1 MPPKRHLR
9 PFHQHPQPIPDS
21 DPETDIPT
29 EPPILAPPPQRSNT
43 ELNLTVLRRYNPS
56 ISSIVSIAPFAV
68 LYTFSPDSQAWEKC
82 GVEGTLFICHLSDT
96 GTARYNAMI
105 LNRKSLENFEAEL
118 KSADDVEITEEY
130 VILQSTM
137 GDEGTPVIYGIWI
150 FEDGDAEGG
159 RSTREV
165 VAQTILSCA
174 MQAQTAR
181 EGIPE
186 ADGGVNG
193 HAEEEVQDDGYYG
206 MDGTTQMQAQM
217 EEEAAVSQQAGQRL
231 DLLQLFGSKPVVP
244 DVRFAVNEPPQQQQQ
259 EAAKSTRFTPS
270 ADTEFFRSTRS
281 PAVVEQQQQQ
291 QTGGPPKQQNTLLD
305 LFKK

>member
-29 EPPILAPPPQRSNT
+29 EPPVLAPPPQRSNT

-82 GVEGTLFICHLSDT
+82 GVEGTLFICHLEGT
-96 GTARYNAMI
+96 GRYNAMI
-105 LNRKSLENFEAEL
+105 LNRKSLENFEAQL

-137 GDEGTPVIYGIWI
+137 GDESTPVIYGIWI
-150 FEDGDAEGG
+150 FEDGDVEGVT
-159 RSTREV
+159 STREV
-165 VAQTILSCA
+165 VAQTMLSCA

-186 ADGGVNG
+186 SNGEANG
-193 HAEEEVQDDGYYG
+193 HAEEVRDDGYG

-231 DLLQLFGSKPVVP
+231 DLLQLFGSKPVVA
-244 DVRFAVNEPPQQQQQ
+244 DVLSAVSEPPQQQQQ
-259 EAAKSTRFTPS
+259 EAAKTTSFTPS
-270 ADTEFFRSTRS
+270 ADTEFFRST
-281 PAVVEQQQQQ
+281 AVVQQQQQ
-291 QTGGPPKQQNTLLD
+291 QQQPGGPPRQQDMPLD

>member
-29 EPPILAPPPQRSNT
+29 EPPVLAPPPQRSNT

-56 ISSIVSIAPFAV
+56 INSIVSIAPFAV

-96 GTARYNAMI
+96 GTGTGRYNAMI

-118 KSADDVEITEEY
+118 KSADDVEITDEY

-159 RSTREV
+159 
-165 VAQTILSCA
+165 
-174 MQAQTAR
+174 
-181 EGIPE
+181 IPE
-186 ADGGVNG
+186 AGGEVNG
-193 HAEEEVQDDGYYG
+193 HAEEVQDDGYYG

-231 DLLQLFGSKPVVP
+231 DLLQLFGSKSAALP
-244 DVRFAVNEPPQQQQQ
+244 AVSEPPQQ
-259 EAAKSTRFTPS
+259 EAAQTTRFTPS
-270 ADTEFFRSTRS
+270 ADTEFFRST
-281 PAVVEQQQQQ
+281 AVVQQQ
-291 QTGGPPKQQNTLLD
+291 QTGGPPTQQHTLLD

>member
-29 EPPILAPPPQRSNT
+29 EPPVLAPPPQRSNT

-56 ISSIVSIAPFAV
+56 INSIISIAPFAV
-68 LYTFSPDSQAWEKC
+68 LYTFSPNSQAWEKC

-96 GTARYNAMI
+96 GPARYNAMI

-159 RSTREV
+159 
-165 VAQTILSCA
+165 
-174 MQAQTAR
+174 
-181 EGIPE
+181 IPE
-186 ADGGVNG
+186 AGVEVNG
-193 HAEEEVQDDGYYG
+193 HVEEVQDDGYYG

-231 DLLQLFGSKPVVP
+231 DLLQLFGSKSAALP
-244 DVRFAVNEPPQQQQQ
+244 AVSEPPQQ
-259 EAAKSTRFTPS
+259 EAAQTTRFTPS

-291 QTGGPPKQQNTLLD
+291 QTGGPPTQQHTLLD

>member
-21 DPETDIPT
+21 DPDETDIPT
-29 EPPILAPPPQRSNT
+29 DPPLLAPPPQNINT
-43 ELNLTVLRRYNPS
+43 GELNLTVLRRYNPS
-56 ISSIVSIAPFAV
+56 INNIISIAPFAV

-96 GTARYNAMI
+96 GRYNAMI

-159 RSTREV
+159 ASTREV
-165 VAQTILSCA
+165 VAQTILNCA

-181 EGIPE
+181 EGFPE
-186 ADGGVNG
+186 PDGEGNG
-193 HAEEEVQDDGYYG
+193 HAEEVRDDGYYG

-231 DLLQLFGSKPVVP
+231 DLLQLFGSKSAALP
-244 DVRFAVNEPPQQQQQ
+244 AVSESPQQQ
-259 EAAKSTRFTPS
+259 EAAQTTRFTPS
-270 ADTEFFRSTRS
+270 ADTEFFRST
-281 PAVVEQQQQQ
+281 AVAQQQQQ
-291 QTGGPPKQQNTLLD
+291 QTGAPPRQQNTLLD

>member
-9 PFHQHPQPIPDS
+9 PFNQHPQPIPDS

-29 EPPILAPPPQRSNT
+29 EPPVLAPPPQRSNT

-96 GTARYNAMI
+96 GTEARYNAMI

-137 GDEGTPVIYGIWI
+137 GGDEGTPVIYGIWI
-150 FEDGDAEGG
+150 FEDGDAEGVT
-159 RSTREV
+159 STREV

-181 EGIPE
+181 EGILEP
-186 ADGGVNG
+186 DGEVNG
-193 HAEEEVQDDGYYG
+193 HAEEEVQDDGYG

-231 DLLQLFGSKPVVP
+231 DLLQLFGSKSAALP
-244 DVRFAVNEPPQQQQQ
+244 AVSEPPQE
-259 EAAKSTRFTPS
+259 EAAQTTRFTPS
-270 ADTEFFRSTRS
+270 ADTEFFRST
-281 PAVVEQQQQQ
+281 AVVQQ
-291 QTGGPPKQQNTLLD
+291 QTGAPPKQQNTLLD

>member
-29 EPPILAPPPQRSNT
+29 EPPVLAPPPQNINT
-43 ELNLTVLRRYNPS
+43 GELNLTVLRRYNPS
-56 ISSIVSIAPFAV
+56 INSIISIAPFAV

-130 VILQSTM
+130 VILQAM

-193 HAEEEVQDDGYYG
+193 HAEEVQDDGYYG

-231 DLLQLFGSKPVVP
+231 DLLQLFGSKSAALP
-244 DVRFAVNEPPQQQQQ
+244 AVSEPPQQ
-259 EAAKSTRFTPS
+259 EAAQTTRFTPS
-270 ADTEFFRSTRS
+270 ADTEFFRST
-281 PAVVEQQQQQ
+281 AVVQQQ
-291 QTGGPPKQQNTLLD
+291 QTGGPPTQQHTLLD

>member
-29 EPPILAPPPQRSNT
+29 EPPVLAPPPQRSNT

-56 ISSIVSIAPFAV
+56 INSIVSIAPFAV

-82 GVEGTLFICHLSDT
+82 GVEGTLFICHLE
-96 GTARYNAMI
+96 GMGKYNAMI

-118 KSADDVEITEEY
+118 KSADDVEISEEY

-150 FEDGDAEGG
+150 FEDGDAEGVT
-159 RSTREV
+159 STREV

-181 EGIPE
+181 EGISEPNGE
-186 ADGGVNG
+186 ANG
-193 HAEEEVQDDGYYG
+193 HVEEVQDDGYYG

-231 DLLQLFGSKPVVP
+231 DLLQLFGSKSAALP
-244 DVRFAVNEPPQQQQQ
+244 AVSEPPQHQQQ
-259 EAAKSTRFTPS
+259 EAAKTTRFTPS
-270 ADTEFFRSTRS
+270 ADTEFFRST
-281 PAVVEQQQQQ
+281 AVAQQQQQQQQ
-291 QTGGPPKQQNTLLD
+291 QTGGPLRQQNTLLD